1 MKIETKPFDA
11 AEYLTDIES
20 AAAFLDQ
27 ALEEDCD
34 DPRYFTLVLD
44 ALARSE
50 SMTEI
55 SRRTGITRKGLYKA
69 LSQDGNPSLVTIMK
83 IMRALGLRLSAA
95 PLPTV
100 ITDEI
105 TAANVG
111 HHNARS
117 LVDA

>member
-34 DPRYFTLVLD
+34 DPRYFKLILD

-55 SRRTGITRKGLYKA
+55 SRRTGMTRKGIYKA
-69 LSQDGNPSLVTIMK
+69 LSEDGNPSLVTIMK
-83 IMRALGLRLSAA
+83 IMRALGLRLRAEPIPELVAA
-95 PLPTV
+95 
-100 ITDEI
+100 
-105 TAANVG
+105 
-111 HHNARS
+111 
-117 LVDA
+117 

>member
-1 MKIETKPFDA
+1 MKIETKTFDA

-27 ALEEDCD
+27 ALQEDCD
-34 DPRYFTLVLD
+34 DPRYFKLILD

-69 LSQDGNPSLVTIMK
+69 LSEDGNPSFVTILK
-83 IMRALGLRLSAA
+83 ILNALGLRLRTE
-95 PLPTV
+95 PLP
-100 ITDEI
+100 E
-105 TAANVG
+105 AAEGMV
-111 HHNARS
+111 RE
-117 LVDA
+117 LVYA